1 MEQEITSGNCYE
13 IKIIDMGHK
22 GEAIGK
28 IGSLTVF
35 VEGALKG
42 DIVLAKIIQRK
53 KNYAVAI
60 TEKILTP
67 SNNRIYSPCEVS
79 HLCGGCQIM
88 EMDYQEQLLMKQHIV
103 EENMK
108 RIGGLDLIHVLPVIG
123 MKHPY
128 RYRNKGQYPVAIQNN
143 TVVSGFYKVRSHDIV
158 PVNDCILQQEI
169 SNTAVTIIRNFAQK
183 KGISVYNETSHQGNL
198 RRIVVKVGFET
209 KQVMI
214 VLVTKERKFPHRKEL
229 LTELQQ
235 QIPNLTTIVQ
245 NIQPKPSNTVMGKEN
260 IVWFGDG
267 TIYDTLNGL
276 TFEISPLSF
285 YQVNP
290 IQTEVLYNT
299 ALKLANLSGR
309 ETVIDLYC
317 GIGTI
322 SLFLSRNAKK
332 VYGVEIVEDAI
343 LDAKKNASHNQID
356 NVEFICGKSED
367 VLPQLYKKGIC
378 ADIVMLDPP
387 RKGCDET
394 LLHVI
399 SEMNVPRIVYISCNS
414 ATLARDMKLLHEL
427 GYTADTVQP
436 VDMFC
441 HTMHVETV
449 ALLSKL
455 DVDKHIDVEIKLDE
469 LDLTSAESKATYA
482 QIKKYI
488 LEKFDLKVSTLY
500 IAQIKK
506 KCGIVLRE
514 HYNKSKKEKQVIP
527 QCTPEKEEA
536 IMDALRHFKMI

>member
-1 MEQEITSGNCYE
+1 
-13 IKIIDMGHK
+13 
-22 GEAIGK
+22 
-28 IGSLTVF
+28 
-35 VEGALKG
+35 
-42 DIVLAKIIQRK
+42 
-53 KNYAVAI
+53 
-60 TEKILTP
+60 
-67 SNNRIYSPCEVS
+67 
-79 HLCGGCQIM
+79 
-88 EMDYQEQLLMKQHIV
+88 MKQ
-103 EENMK
+103 
-108 RIGGLDLIHVLPVIG
+108 
-123 MKHPY
+123 
-128 RYRNKGQYPVAIQNN
+128 NK
-143 TVVSGFYKVRSHDIV
+143 SWR
-158 PVNDCILQQEI
+158 
-169 SNTAVTIIRNFAQK
+169 
-183 KGISVYNETSHQGNL
+183 
-198 RRIVVKVGFET
+198 
-209 KQVMI
+209 
-214 VLVTKERKFPHRKEL
+214 FPHRKEL

-332 VYGVEIVEDAI
+332 VYGVEIMEDAI

-367 VLPQLYKKGIC
+367 VLPQLYKRGIR

-394 LLHVI
+394 LLQVI
-399 SEMNVPRIVYISCNS
+399 KEMDVPRIVYISCNS

-441 HTMHVETV
+441 HTMHVECI
-449 ALLSKL
+449 AL
-455 DVDKHIDVEIKLDE
+455 IQR
-469 LDLTSAESKATYA
+469 A
-482 QIKKYI
+482 
-488 LEKFDLKVSTLY
+488 
-500 IAQIKK
+500 
-506 KCGIVLRE
+506 
-514 HYNKSKKEKQVIP
+514 KS
-527 QCTPEKEEA
+527 
-536 IMDALRHFKMI
+536 

>member
-1 MEQEITSGNCYE
+1 
-13 IKIIDMGHK
+13 
-22 GEAIGK
+22 
-28 IGSLTVF
+28 
-35 VEGALKG
+35 
-42 DIVLAKIIQRK
+42 
-53 KNYAVAI
+53 
-60 TEKILTP
+60 
-67 SNNRIYSPCEVS
+67 
-79 HLCGGCQIM
+79 M
-88 EMDYQEQLLMKQHIV
+88 EMNYQDQLLMKQRIV
-103 EENMK
+103 QENIK
-108 RIGGLDLIHVLPVIG
+108 RIGGLDCIHVLPVIG

-128 RYRNKGQYPVAIQNN
+128 HYRNKGQYPVAIQNN

-158 PVNDCILQQEI
+158 PVNNCILQQEI
-169 SNTAVTIIRNFAQK
+169 SNIAVTIIRNFAQK
-183 KGISVYNETSHQGNL
+183 KGIPIYNETTHQGNL
-198 RRIVVKVGFET
+198 RRVVVKVGFET
-209 KQVMI
+209 NQIMI
-214 VLVTKERKFPHRKEL
+214 VLVTKERRFPHRKEL

-235 QIPNLTTIVQ
+235 QISNLTTVVQ

-260 IVWFGDG
+260 IVWFGEG

-299 ALKLANLSGR
+299 ALKLANLTGK

-343 LDAKKNASHNQID
+343 LDARKNASHNQIY

-367 VLPQLYKKGIC
+367 VLPQLYKRGIR

-441 HTMHVETV
+441 HTMHVECV
-449 ALLSKL
+449 VLMSK
-455 DVDKHIDVEIKLDE
+455 VQK
-469 LDLTSAESKATYA
+469 
-482 QIKKYI
+482 
-488 LEKFDLKVSTLY
+488 
-500 IAQIKK
+500 
-506 KCGIVLRE
+506 
-514 HYNKSKKEKQVIP
+514 
-527 QCTPEKEEA
+527 
-536 IMDALRHFKMI
+536 

>member
-1 MEQEITSGNCYE
+1 M
-13 IKIIDMGHK
+13 
-22 GEAIGK
+22 
-28 IGSLTVF
+28 
-35 VEGALKG
+35 
-42 DIVLAKIIQRK
+42 
-53 KNYAVAI
+53 
-60 TEKILTP
+60 
-67 SNNRIYSPCEVS
+67 
-79 HLCGGCQIM
+79 
-88 EMDYQEQLLMKQHIV
+88 
-103 EENMK
+103 
-108 RIGGLDLIHVLPVIG
+108 
-123 MKHPY
+123 
-128 RYRNKGQYPVAIQNN
+128 
-143 TVVSGFYKVRSHDIV
+143 
-158 PVNDCILQQEI
+158 
-169 SNTAVTIIRNFAQK
+169 
-183 KGISVYNETSHQGNL
+183 
-198 RRIVVKVGFET
+198 KVGFET

-299 ALKLANLSGR
+299 ALKLANLTGK

-367 VLPQLYKKGIC
+367 VLPQLYKRGIR

-394 LLHVI
+394 LLQVI
-399 SEMNVPRIVYISCNS
+399 KEMDVPRIVYVSCNS

-441 HTMHVETV
+441 HTMHVEVVT
-449 ALLSKL
+449 LLSKL
-455 DVDKHIDVEIKLDE
+455 DSKKYISVELPMDDM
-469 LDLTSAESKATYA
+469 DLTSAESKATYK
-482 QIKKYI
+482 QIQNYV
-488 LEKFDLKVSTLY
+488 LEKFGFKVSTLY
-500 IAQIKK
+500 IAQVKRKYGLDI
-506 KCGIVLRE
+506 RE
-514 HYNKSKKEKQVIP
+514 HYNISNNESRKIP
-527 QCTPEKEEA
+527 QCPIEKEEA
-536 IMDALRHFKMI
+536 IFDALKYFKMI